1 MAGNRVIPAIIHFNK
16 VLCCVASWLARSV
29 RSFAHQKSDQLGAV
43 QMMRLCGIQRVSIA
57 DDHEGLECLARLTAH
72 FDRLG
77 RMCVELR
84 FSVEQVLQNCRCC
97 SATCCLLHHHQSTA
111 ATVHNS
117 EWSHPPGTEPVRIK
131 VVSTNWW
138 LLRNRTQSHSVGSLI
153 VKQIRFMQS
162 ALIMWMVGL
171 HCAGHIGLVA
181 RDVAERDSLKLS
193 FSAFWFWDSV
203 LNFRGS
209 SAGLL
214 RLLNSGA

>member
-97 SATCCLLHHHQSTA
+97 SATCCTIISPPPLCIILSGVIHQEQNQWELKSCPQIGGCCGTELR
-111 ATVHNS
+111 ATVLVRWL
-117 EWSHPPGTEPVRIK
+117 WSK
-131 VVSTNWW
+131 
-138 LLRNRTQSHSVGSLI
+138 
-153 VKQIRFMQS
+153 S
-162 ALIMWMVGL
+162 AL
-171 HCAGHIGLVA
+171 CN
-181 RDVAERDSLKLS
+181 R
-193 FSAFWFWDSV
+193 
-203 LNFRGS
+203 
-209 SAGLL
+209 
-214 RLLNSGA
+214 RL